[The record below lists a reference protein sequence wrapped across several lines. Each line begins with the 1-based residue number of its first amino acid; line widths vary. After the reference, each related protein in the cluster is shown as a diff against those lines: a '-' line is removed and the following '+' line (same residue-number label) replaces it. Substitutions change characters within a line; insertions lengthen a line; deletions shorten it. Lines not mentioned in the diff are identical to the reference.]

1 MRRGEARCESMTYQG
16 DCRALGPVLKAL
28 LDWGVKHG
36 R

>member
-1 MRRGEARCESMTYQG
+1 MTFTFVLLSILPGAR
-16 DCRALGPVLKAL
+16 GPVLKAL